1 MKKKLLTM
9 LLAGCMVLS
18 VTACGE
24 KEKDT
29 VVENTEQ
36 TENALGTSSLL
47 TLGEYKGLTYVPTDT
62 NVTDAQ
68 VDEQVSYL
76 LAMSVTKENQEVV
89 TENSVVN
96 IDYVGTKDGVAFEGG
111 TAQGQQL
118 DIANSHYIDG
128 FAESIVGMKVG
139 ETKDCPMKFPEDY
152 GAAELSGAEVV
163 FTITVNECWTEKTA
177 ELNDEFAKTQG
188 YDNVDAL
195 YAGVRA
201 DYEANLLAQAETSQ
215 ATQLLEKIVADSAFN
230 MNEEEI
236 QLYVDYAMEQQKSMA
251 ESYGFDMETYA
262 SIYGMTV
269 EQLEESCREY
279 AMYQI
284 QVPLVRFEI
293 AEAEG
298 LKVTDKIYK
307 ELATEMMAGYGFESL
322 EEFEAAYDKA
332 IIEKMVLEEMAIN
345 FVMEH
350 SVAEERIVPEET
362 E

>member
-1 MKKKLLTM
+1 MKLTFESNDKKITYEMGEWTNMEDLLD
-9 LLAGCMVLS
+9 AV
-18 VTACGE
+18 GE
-24 KEKDT
+24 LEKKAEKIIKLETLQKEISDL
-29 VVENTEQ
+29 E
-36 TENALGTSSLL
+36 A
-47 TLGEYKGLTYVPTDT
+47 
-62 NVTDAQ
+62 AI
-68 VDEQVSYL
+68 
-76 LAMSVTKENQEVV
+76 A
-89 TENSVVN
+89 
-96 IDYVGTKDGVAFEGG
+96 
-111 TAQGQQL
+111 TAQASMKSCSSNATPWERWSVDSHNREQQR
-118 DIANSHYIDG
+118 IID
-128 FAESIVGMKVG
+128 
-139 ETKDCPMKFPEDY
+139 
-152 GAAELSGAEVV
+152 
-163 FTITVNECWTEKTA
+163 EKTA